1 KSLPQERR
9 NELPV
14 LLVTLPV
21 SQKQRRLAVTVI
33 IAVGIAFLITLP
45 YATIPL
51 QRIDAFV
58 PAIQGM
64 LFVVELIIAV
74 LLFAQYSIVPQPAIL
89 AIANG
94 YLLTALMVAAQALT
108 FPGAFTPSGLLG
120 AGLQSANWLYYF
132 WFTGFPIA
140 VIFYVVLKNV
150 SMYREPSWATA

>member
-74 LLFAQYSIVPQPAIL
+74 LLFAQYSIVPQPAT
-89 AIANG
+89 
-94 YLLTALMVAAQALT
+94 YLTHSLRRSRV
-108 FPGAFTPSGLLG
+108 GWDWG
-120 AGLQSANWLYYF
+120 
-132 WFTGFPIA
+132 
-140 VIFYVVLKNV
+140 
-150 SMYREPSWATA
+150 

>member
-1 KSLPQERR
+1 MYEAGATNSVIETSAKSLPQERA

-51 QRIDAFV
+51 RRIDAFV

-64 LFVVELIIAV
+64 LFLGRADYRCIAICSV
-74 LLFAQYSIVPQPAIL
+74 LDSAASGNLSNCKWLSIHRV
-89 AIANG
+89 NG
-94 YLLTALMVAAQALT
+94 SSISAH
-108 FPGAFTPSGLLG
+108 FSGCIY
-120 AGLQSANWLYYF
+120 AV
-132 WFTGFPIA
+132 WFTD
-140 VIFYVVLKNV
+140 L
-150 SMYREPSWATA
+150 